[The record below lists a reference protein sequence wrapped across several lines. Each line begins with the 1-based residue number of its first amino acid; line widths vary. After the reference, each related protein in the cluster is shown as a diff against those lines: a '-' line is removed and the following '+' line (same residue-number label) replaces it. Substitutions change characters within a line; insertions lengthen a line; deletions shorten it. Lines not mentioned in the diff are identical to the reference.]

1 MAWSCVWHL
10 REAWYHGKWH
20 HQRKKHK
27 ERGIGMAFKEAA
39 EVFSDPYAL
48 EVFDSANSTLEESRY
63 KVLGRVKRQVVVVVV
78 YTPRR
83 GKSRISR
90 ALFLNISA

>member
-1 MAWSCVWHL
+1 MEYSAGQENSQGNVPQRLRDLQGGDFMAWSCVWHL
-10 REAWYHGKWH
+10 REAWYRGKWH

-39 EVFSDPYAL
+39 EVF
-48 EVFDSANSTLEESRY
+48 DSANSTLEE
-63 KVLGRVKRQVVVVVV
+63 
-78 YTPRR
+78 
-83 GKSRISR
+83 SRISR